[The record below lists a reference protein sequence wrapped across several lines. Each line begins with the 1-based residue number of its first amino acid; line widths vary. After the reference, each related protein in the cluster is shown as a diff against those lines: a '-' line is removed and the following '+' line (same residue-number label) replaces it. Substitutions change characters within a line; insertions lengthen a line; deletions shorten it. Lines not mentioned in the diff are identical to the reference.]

1 MSTSNALFP
10 VLTDAQAGTCHVVAC
25 LDRSEHA
32 AGVVSHA
39 FAIAQAL
46 EVPVTLLQVLDA
58 QPGKEVRPDPI
69 EWDLRRHE
77 ARRILGKLAAAPVP
91 STTIAE
97 IKLAEGATAAEICR
111 FTCGQPDCLLVL
123 GTHGESGSSQRG
135 IGGTAH
141 NVLDRA
147 PGSILLVPI
156 ATSAAPAPNY
166 RRILVPVDGSTW
178 AESVIPLA
186 ARLAKSTQAELI
198 LAHVVPTPELTE
210 TRPLEPRDLELRRD
224 VVERNEQTARAYLDH
239 VRSYIAAMGLAVR
252 IVSMHGEDV
261 RATLAGMIRIE
272 AADLVVLSARGHRG
286 RHHSDVP
293 YGSVTAYLMTHSPV
307 PMLIVRPS
315 ATAPEPMALTNV
327 QNARLPAVGP
337 V

>member
-10 VLTDAQAGTCHVVAC
+10 GRADTQAGTCHVVAC

-46 EVPVTLLQVLDA
+46 EVPVTLLQVLEG
-58 QPGKEVRPDPI
+58 QPAKEMRPDPI

-77 ARRILGKLAAAPVP
+77 ARRTLGKLAAAPEP

-97 IKLAEGATAAEICR
+97 IKLAEGATAEEICR

-123 GTHGESGSSQRG
+123 GTQGENGASQKG

-156 ATSAAPAPNY
+156 AASAAPAPSY

-186 ARLAKSTQAELI
+186 ARLAKSAQAELI

-210 TRPLEPRDLELRRD
+210 TRPLEPRDLELQRH
-224 VVERNEQTARAYLDH
+224 VVERNEATARAYLDH
-239 VRSYIAAMGLAVR
+239 VRTYVAAMGLTVR
-252 IVSMHGEDV
+252 AISMRSEDV
-261 RATLAGMIRIE
+261 RAALAGLIRAE
-272 AADLVVLSARGHRG
+272 AADLVVLSARGHGG
-286 RHHSDVP
+286 RHHMDVP
-293 YGSVTAYLMTHSPV
+293 YGSVAAYLMTHSPV

-315 ATAPEPMALTNV
+315 VTAVEPMVLANV